1 MRSNVVVFLQ
11 GVSAMG
17 AWASGLFFLRF
28 WRESGDRLFA
38 YFGVAF
44 WLLGTSFALLGL
56 INPTAETR
64 PYIYALRLL
73 AFVLIILATIDKN
86 RRRRS

>member
-1 MRSNVVVFLQ
+1 MRSNAVVFLL

-17 AWASGLFFLRF
+17 AWVSGLFFLRF
-28 WRESGDRLFA
+28 WYESADRLFA

-44 WLLGTSFALLGL
+44 GLLGTSFALLGL

-73 AFVLIILATIDKN
+73 AFVLIIVATIDKN
-86 RRRRS
+86 RRRHP